1 MTHGD
6 PSGHFLTAARG
17 GKPERRPMWIM
28 RQAGRYL
35 PEYRELRSKY
45 SFLELCNT
53 PAAACE
59 VTMQPIRRYD
69 MDAAILFTDLLVPVP
84 PMGIGLDYQ
93 PGPVLAN
100 TVSTRAEVEA
110 LKVPDPERDLAP
122 MLETVRLVRKEL
134 DPSKAL
140 IGFVGAPFT
149 MACYL
154 TEGRGSKN
162 WDGTRTLMHRD
173 PETFGALLQKIAACQ
188 KPLVQALA
196 AAGCDAI
203 QVFDS
208 WASVLSTEDWA
219 ERCAPHTDMLLQT
232 ARDADA
238 VAINYVN
245 GAPQHLDRMAQSP
258 GHVLAFDWRMP
269 IGEVR
274 SRVPD
279 RYALQGN
286 LDPTALY
293 CDEATLRRKVAQV
306 CRDAGDRHIF
316 NLGHGILPSVDP
328 DQLAIVVDEVRKS

>member
-17 GKPERRPMWIM
+17 GKPAQRPMWIM

-45 SFLELCNT
+45 SFLDLCNT
-53 PAAACE
+53 PEAACE

-93 PGPVLAN
+93 PGPVLAK
-100 TVSTRAEVEA
+100 TVGTREEVDA
-110 LKVPDPERDLAP
+110 LTIPDPERDLAP

-173 PETFGALLQKIAACQ
+173 PETFNALLAKIAACQ

-258 GHVLAFDWRMP
+258 GNVLAFDWRMP

-274 SRVPD
+274 SRVPAK
-279 RYALQGN
+279 YALQGN

-306 CRDAGDRHIF
+306 CRDAGDSHIF

-328 DQLAIVVDEVRKS
+328 AALAIVVDEVRKS